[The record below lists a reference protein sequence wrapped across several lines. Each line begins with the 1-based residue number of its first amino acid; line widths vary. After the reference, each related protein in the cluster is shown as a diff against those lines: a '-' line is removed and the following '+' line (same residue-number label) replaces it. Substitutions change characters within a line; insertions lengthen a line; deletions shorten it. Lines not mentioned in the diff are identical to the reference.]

1 MKNYDPYK
9 KIILFIVSLIN
20 IMLMAAIF
28 AYAWYGYYFH
38 TMYLVKFYRKGNYV
52 LIALYA
58 VILLFFSNMYG
69 GFKIGQLRKVEV
81 ILIILKIGE
90 KRKI

>member
-28 AYAWYGYYFH
+28 AYAWYG
-38 TMYLVKFYRKGNYV
+38 
-52 LIALYA
+52 
-58 VILLFFSNMYG
+58 
-69 GFKIGQLRKVEV
+69 
-81 ILIILKIGE
+81 
-90 KRKI
+90 